1 MNSIDLNGRCAVVTG
16 GGSGIGLATAKR
28 FLASGARVDLWGR
41 SADKL
46 AAAANELGEAGQV
59 SWRAV
64 DVSDHAAVQ
73 QAAAGA
79 KAALGRVD
87 ILVNNAGVALEVCP
101 MVEMSLDAWHQN
113 IAINLNGVFYCCR
126 ALAPD
131 MIAGGWG
138 RIINV
143 SSMAGKDG
151 NAMQSA
157 YSAAKGGVIAFTKSL
172 GKELATSGVT
182 VNAIAPT
189 LFETPLAMATMA
201 NAPAAMQAVIDK
213 IPMRRMGRSQEAAAM
228 AAWLA
233 SDDCS
238 FTTGFTFD
246 LSGGRATY

>member
-1 MNSIDLNGRCAVVTG
+1 MNSIDLRGHTAVVTG
-16 GGSGIGLATAKR
+16 GGSGIGLASAKR
-28 FLASGARVDLWGR
+28 FLQSGARVELWGR
-41 SADKL
+41 DLKKLDAAVAEL
-46 AAAANELGEAGQV
+46 AALGPATR
-59 SWRAV
+59 RAV
-64 DVSDHAAVQ
+64 DVADAAAVQ
-73 QAAAGA
+73 RAAEQAQAE
-79 KAALGRVD
+79 LGNVD
-87 ILVNNAGVALEVCP
+87 ILFNNAGVALEVCS
-101 MVEMSLDAWHQN
+101 MIEMSLDAWHQN

-126 ALAPD
+126 ALAPA
-131 MIAGGWG
+131 MIRRGWG

-151 NAMQSA
+151 NPFQAA

-172 GKELATSGVT
+172 GKELATTGVT

-201 NAPAAMQAVIDK
+201 NAPDAMKAVVDK
-213 IPMRRMGRSQEAAAM
+213 IPMRRIGRADEAAAM

>member
-1 MNSIDLNGRCAVVTG
+1 MNSIDLAGHSAVVTG
-16 GGSGIGLATAKR
+16 GGSGIGFASAKR
-28 FLASGARVDLWGR
+28 FLASGARVELWGR
-41 SADKL
+41 DAEKLESAAKSL
-46 AAAANELGEAGQV
+46 ADIGPV
-59 SWRAV
+59 TWRAV
-64 DVSDHAAVQ
+64 DVSDHAAVEKAAR
-73 QAAAGA
+73 QAQ
-79 KAALGRVD
+79 AALGHVD
-87 ILVNNAGVALEVCP
+87 ILFNNAGVALEVCP

-113 IAINLNGVFYCCR
+113 IAINLHGVFYCCR
-126 ALAPD
+126 AFGPG
-131 MIAGGWG
+131 MIQRGWG

-151 NAMQSA
+151 NPFQSA

-213 IPMRRMGRSQEAAAM
+213 IPMRRMGRADEAAAM

-233 SDDCS
+233 SDECS

>member
-1 MNSIDLNGRCAVVTG
+1 MNSIDLRGHTAVVTG
-16 GGSGIGLATAKR
+16 GGSGIGLASAKR
-28 FLASGARVDLWGR
+28 FLQSGARVELWGR
-41 SADKL
+41 DLKKLDAAVAEL
-46 AAAANELGEAGQV
+46 AALGPATR
-59 SWRAV
+59 RAV
-64 DVSDHAAVQ
+64 DVADAAAVQ
-73 QAAAGA
+73 RAAEQAQAE
-79 KAALGRVD
+79 LGNVD
-87 ILVNNAGVALEVCP
+87 ILFNNAGVALEVCP
-101 MVEMSLDAWHQN
+101 MIEMSLDAWHQN

-126 ALAPD
+126 AFAPA
-131 MIAGGWG
+131 MIRRGWG

-151 NAMQSA
+151 NPFQAA

-172 GKELATSGVT
+172 GKELATTGVT

-201 NAPAAMQAVIDK
+201 NAPDAMKAVVDK
-213 IPMRRMGRSQEAAAM
+213 IPMRRIGRADEAAAM

>member
-1 MNSIDLNGRCAVVTG
+1 MNSIDLTGHAAVITG
-16 GGSGIGLATAKR
+16 GGSGIGLASAKL
-28 FLASGARVDLWGR
+28 FLQSGARVELWGR
-41 SADKL
+41 DAAKL
-46 AAAANELGEAGQV
+46 DAAVERLKALGPV
-59 SWRAV
+59 TRRAV
-64 DVSDHAAVQ
+64 DVSDAAAVRHAAE
-73 QAAAGA
+73 QAQAE
-79 KAALGRVD
+79 LGHVD
-87 ILVNNAGVALEVCP
+87 ILFNNAGVALDVCP
-101 MVEMSLDAWHQN
+101 MIEMSLDAWHQN

-126 ALAPD
+126 AFAPA
-131 MIAGGWG
+131 MIRRGWG

-151 NAMQSA
+151 NPLQSA

-172 GKELATSGVT
+172 GKELATTGVT

-201 NAPAAMQAVIDK
+201 NAPDAMKAVVEK
-213 IPMRRMGRSQEAAAM
+213 IPMRRIGRAEEAAAM
-228 AAWLA
+228 AAWIA

>member
-1 MNSIDLNGRCAVVTG
+1 MNSIDLAGHTAVITG
-16 GGSGIGLATAKR
+16 GGSGIGLASAKR
-28 FLASGARVDLWGR
+28 FLQSGARVEVWGR
-41 SADKL
+41 DIAKLDAAVAEL
-46 AAAANELGEAGQV
+46 AALGPV
-59 SWRAV
+59 TRRAV
-64 DVSDHAAVQ
+64 DVSDPAAVQ
-73 QAAAGA
+73 HAAEQAQ
-79 KAALGRVD
+79 AALGHVD
-87 ILVNNAGVALEVCP
+87 ILFNNAGVALEVCP
-101 MVEMSLDAWHQN
+101 MIEMSLDAWHRN
-113 IAINLNGVFYCCR
+113 IAVNLNGVFYCCR
-126 ALAPD
+126 AFAPA
-131 MIAGGWG
+131 MIRRGWG

-151 NAMQSA
+151 NPFQAA

-172 GKELATSGVT
+172 GKELATTGVT

-201 NAPAAMQAVIDK
+201 NAPDAMKAVVEK
-213 IPMRRMGRSQEAAAM
+213 IPMRRIGRADEAAAM